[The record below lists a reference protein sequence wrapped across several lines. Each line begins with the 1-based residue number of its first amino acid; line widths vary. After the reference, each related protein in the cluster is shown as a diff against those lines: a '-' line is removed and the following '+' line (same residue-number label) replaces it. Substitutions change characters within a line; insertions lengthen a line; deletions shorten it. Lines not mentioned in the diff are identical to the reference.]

1 MERTLISWNIANWI
15 TVLLMAAAGYAVL
28 GVISQAFIRKGG
40 GGGNDIVGVAGRAAD
55 TGMGGF

>member
-28 GVISQAFIRKGG
+28 AL
-40 GGGNDIVGVAGRAAD
+40 VASALNKAPVTAAAA
-55 TGMGGF
+55 

>member
-28 GVISQAFIRKGG
+28 AVASQYLIQKPATTAPGQGG
-40 GGGNDIVGVAGRAAD
+40 G
-55 TGMGGF
+55 F

>member
-28 GVISQAFIRKGG
+28 ALVAQAFRQP
-40 GGGNDIVGVAGRAAD
+40 ALTAA
-55 TGMGGF
+55 